1 MSGPAVPRRV
11 REITP
16 EWLTDVLAAGGRLED
31 ARVADVDV
39 ENISAGVGFAGRAL
53 RLDITYDPSDTPLP
67 GSLILKLPS
76 PDPGMREMMNA
87 LRGYELE
94 GRFYEQL
101 AEQTPLRVPVC
112 YWSAVDVEGGDYAL
126 LLEHLDGLRTGDQQA
141 SCTESEAEAIVRA
154 LATMHAAWWDSQ
166 ELRRHDW
173 LPAFDETGAVWQE
186 RSRVGLQPFLDQ
198 HGGWLPDGFDS
209 TNERIVER
217 LIELQGGVDGSPQT
231 LVHGDFRLEN
241 MMFGEPRS
249 DDELVI
255 IDWQLLGFGPGTYD
269 LAYFMGQSLTVE
281 MRRAREED
289 LLRLYLDTLMGEG
302 VDGYL
307 AERLQADYRR
317 GLAAMRIP
325 IYGARILETLASV
338 VREQRGARREG
349 YEAAFSAGVAL
360 MRLVAERNVTA
371 ILDTNAAEL
380 LPA

>member
-249 DDELVI
+249 DDDSSSSTGNCSALARGRTTLPTSWDRASPSRCGALGKKIYSGSTSIRSWVRASTVI
-255 IDWQLLGFGPGTYD
+255 SPSGFRPTTGG
-269 LAYFMGQSLTVE
+269 AYSP
-281 MRRAREED
+281 R
-289 LLRLYLDTLMGEG
+289 
-302 VDGYL
+302 
-307 AERLQADYRR
+307 
-317 GLAAMRIP
+317 
-325 IYGARILETLASV
+325 
-338 VREQRGARREG
+338 
-349 YEAAFSAGVAL
+349 
-360 MRLVAERNVTA
+360 
-371 ILDTNAAEL
+371 
-380 LPA
+380 